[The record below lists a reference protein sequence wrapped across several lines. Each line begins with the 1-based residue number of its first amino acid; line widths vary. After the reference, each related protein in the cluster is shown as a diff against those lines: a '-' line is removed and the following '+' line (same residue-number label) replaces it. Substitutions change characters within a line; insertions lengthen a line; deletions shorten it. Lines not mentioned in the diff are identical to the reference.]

1 MLSSKKRPDTCKLYT
16 FKVYPEHLGECP
28 LDTIIDC
35 LNGYAFAISP
45 LHSLDYRSDGELKKS
60 HYHINIMFRG
70 AITQNSAIAKLTF
83 AFLKYGGD
91 IVGNFSAPDSVQAA
105 RGKQRFLDRY
115 LCHLDHPEKHLY
127 DTKDIYCSV
136 GYLLDIGDSDYTIES
151 EVVKLIFDKKFST
164 FSELVY
170 YCRMNNLHKELHFVV
185 KNPYFV
191 KQII

>member
-1 MLSSKKRPDTCKLYT
+1 MSSSKKRPDTCSLYT
-16 FKVYPEHLGECP
+16 FKVYSEHFGENP
-28 LDTIIDC
+28 LDDIKKC
-35 LNGYAFAISP
+35 LFGYSFAVSP
-45 LHSLDYRSDGELKKS
+45 IHNMDKLTDDELVKP

-70 AITQNSAIAKLTF
+70 AVTLNSAIAKITF
-83 AFLKYGGD
+83 AFMEYGGD
-91 IVGNFSAPDSVQAA
+91 VVGNFSAPKAVQPA

-115 LCHLDHPEKHLY
+115 LCHLDHKEKHQY
-127 DTKDIYCSV
+127 NTEDIYCSV

-164 FSELVY
+164 FPELVY